1 MSAKKSII
9 AKLTCDPADAGA
21 LEEALAGAIAASE
34 EEGGLEIYS
43 VHKDPDNAGV
53 YWFFE
58 LYTDVDS
65 LGVHGK
71 GDGMRSAM
79 RAVGA
84 HLSAPPEVSVLDPV
98 VAKGLSI

>member
-1 MSAKKSII
+1 MSKKTII
-9 AKLTCDPADAGA
+9 AKLTCDPDNAEA
-21 LEEALAGAIAASE
+21 LEAALHEGIKAAD

-43 VHKDPDNAGV
+43 VHKDPNEAGV

-58 LYTDVDS
+58 LYADVDA

-71 GDGMRSAM
+71 GDGMRAAM
-79 RAVGA
+79 KAVGS

-98 VAKGLSI
+98 AAKGLTL